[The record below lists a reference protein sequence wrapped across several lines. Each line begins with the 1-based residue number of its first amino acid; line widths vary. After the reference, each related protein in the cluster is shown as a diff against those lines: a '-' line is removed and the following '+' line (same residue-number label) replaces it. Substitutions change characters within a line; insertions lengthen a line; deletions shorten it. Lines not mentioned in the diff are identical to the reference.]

1 MALEQLINT
10 LEQLN
15 ATHIK
20 MITVAES
27 KRDAI
32 MDNKVDQLIVI
43 LNQESKLMKQIEQ
56 LEEARV
62 SASYEFLHTKGIKSM
77 LNLTLTELA
86 RLVFDP
92 EDKRKLLAIQVELSD
107 HLVQLK
113 ELNQLNQKLIEQS
126 LAFIDYSL
134 DVLAIRPEQ
143 EATYQHPGDKN
154 SSPGWSGLF
163 DSRA

>member
-1 MALEQLINT
+1 MAIERLIDT

-15 ATHIK
+15 TIHIQ
-20 MITVAES
+20 MLAVAES

-32 MDNKVDQLIVI
+32 MNNGVDQLIGI
-43 LNQESKLMKQIEQ
+43 LNQESKIMKQIEQ
-56 LEEARV
+56 MEEARV
-62 SASYEFLHTKGIKSM
+62 TASYEFLQSKGIKST
-77 LNLTLTELA
+77 LNLTLTEIS

-92 EDKRKLLAIQVELSD
+92 DDKRKLLAVQAELSQ
-107 HLVQLK
+107 HLGKLK

-134 DVLAIRPEQ
+134 EMLAIRPEQ
-143 EATYQHPGDKN
+143 EATYQHPGEKHN
-154 SSPGWSGLF
+154 NQGWSGLF